1 MKYILPSIICVCI
14 LLSCDASMQSRHS
27 YYTTEKA
34 RNTRSAEAQK
44 QALLEEKER
53 KARMLKIATDT
64 YEKLATLTRTQQCPL
79 IYIESSVE
87 CNSIGTPMAIISFIN
102 MDKKSVTAIELDF
115 TCHNAFGEPVS
126 RYGFQSHRFRGIA
139 QQMISTNGENGIPSK
154 EGYVAS
160 WTLYGH
166 NNTTNIRTIRVT
178 RIMYQDG
185 TQWRYRQRYKIVPPP
200 APDDIL

>member
-1 MKYILPSIICVCI
+1 
-14 LLSCDASMQSRHS
+14 MQPRHS

-34 RNTRSAEAQK
+34 RNARSAEAQK
-44 QALLEEKER
+44 QVLLEEKDR

-64 YEKLATLTRTQQCPL
+64 YKKLATLTRTQRCPF
-79 IYIESSVE
+79 IYIESSVDR
-87 CNSIGTPMAIISFIN
+87 NSIGTPVAVISFFN
-102 MDKKSVTAIELDF
+102 MAKKPVTAIELDF

-166 NNTTNIRTIRVT
+166 NNATNIKNIRVT
-178 RIMYQDG
+178 RIMYKDG
-185 TQWRYRQRYKIVPPP
+185 TTWKYRQRFKLAPPP
-200 APDDIL
+200 VFDDIK